1 MPLATLDRSPP
12 PFFKQGPSAFTRL
25 TFFAALAVLLM
36 VADARWKVTLPVRA
50 AVATGLHPVQQAL
63 LAPSRAWE
71 TATHYFAGLDEARAM
86 QVRAERQ
93 ITAQAERVMRVDDLS
108 RENARLRALLELRPR
123 LEVPSA
129 SAEILYATQDPYTRK
144 VVIDRGSAHGVGLGS
159 PVIDPA
165 GVLGQ
170 VTRVYPLTSEV
181 TLVTD
186 QDAAVPVVNA
196 RTEQR
201 GVAYGLPQAG
211 GMELRFMAG
220 NADVQVGDR
229 LETSGLD
236 GVYPSGLPVAQ
247 VARIDRRADSA
258 FARIVLTPLA
268 NPESSRHVLLL
279 QPNGHGLSD
288 PSEASTA
295 EPALSASAI
304 PSASSSS
311 SVAAASAAA
320 AAARAHARGGAAHA
334 VSHAASGAASAA
346 SAASGAGSPAPV
358 PGSASHGPAAT
369 PPANKPGGRP

>member
-25 TFFAALAVLLM
+25 TFFSALAVLLM
-36 VADARWKVTLPVRA
+36 VADTRWKVTLPVRA
-50 AVATGLHPVQQAL
+50 AVATALHPVQQVL
-63 LAPSRAWE
+63 LAPSRAWD

-86 QVRAERQ
+86 QARAERQ
-93 ITAQAERVMRVDDLS
+93 ITAQAERVMRVDELS

-144 VVIDRGSAHGVGLGS
+144 VVIDRGGAHGVGLGS

-186 QDAAVPVVNA
+186 QDAAVPVVNV

-201 GVAYGLPQAG
+201 GVAYGLPQTR

-236 GVYPSGLPVAQ
+236 GVYPPGLPVAQ

-279 QPNGHGLSD
+279 KTTGHGLED
-288 PSEASTA
+288 PTQVGGATGSLAIATDAPSG
-295 EPALSASAI
+295 ASA
-304 PSASSSS
+304 AN
-311 SVAAASAAA
+311 VAAASAAA
-320 AAARAHARGGAAHA
+320 AAARAHARVAAHA
-334 VSHAASGAASAA
+334 ASHPASIAAPAASAVAARGA
-346 SAASGAGSPAPV
+346 SSPA
-358 PGSASHGPAAT
+358 STS
-369 PPANKPGGRP
+369 KPGGRP

>member
-25 TFFAALAVLLM
+25 TFFSALAVLLM
-36 VADARWKVTLPVRA
+36 VADARWKMTLPVRA
-50 AVATGLHPVQQAL
+50 AVATVLHPVQQAL

-86 QVRAERQ
+86 QARAERQ
-93 ITAQAERVMRVDDLS
+93 ITAQAERVMRVDDLA
-108 RENARLRALLELRPR
+108 RENARLRAMLELRPR
-123 LEVPSA
+123 LEVPSI
-129 SAEILYATQDPYTRK
+129 SAEILYATPDPYTRK
-144 VVIDRGSAHGVGLGS
+144 VVIDRGGAHGVGLGS
-159 PVIDPA
+159 PVIDPS

-186 QDAAVPVVNA
+186 QDAAVPVVNV

-201 GVAYGLPQAG
+201 GVAYGLPQSR

-236 GVYPSGLPVAQ
+236 GIYPPGLPVAQ
-247 VARIDRRADSA
+247 VARVDRRADSA

-268 NPESSRHVLLL
+268 NPENSRHVLLL
-279 QPNGHGLSD
+279 KTTGRGLG
-288 PSEASTA
+288 
-295 EPALSASAI
+295 EPAADNAADAAQPASAL
-304 PSASSSS
+304 PQASSPS
-311 SVAAASAAA
+311 SVAAASATA
-320 AAARAHARGGAAHA
+320 AAARAHARGAAHVA
-334 VSHAASGAASAA
+334 SHPASGGANAA
-346 SAASGAGSPAPV
+346 GAT
-358 PGSASHGPAAT
+358 GP
-369 PPANKPGGRP
+369 NKPGAQP